1 LFCLD
6 GNKFAEKKFIMQA
19 YYFGLPHLPLANL
32 GGLPKVR
39 RSKEK
44 IVDFKSVNW

>member
-6 GNKFAEKKFIMQA
+6 GSKFAEKKFIMQA
-19 YYFGLPHLPLANL
+19 YYFVLPHLPLANL

-39 RSKEK
+39 RNEEK
-44 IVDFKSVNW
+44 KHDLKSVNW

>member
-19 YYFGLPHLPLANL
+19 YYFGLLPLPLANL

-39 RSKEK
+39 SSEEK
-44 IVDFKSVNW
+44 KDDLKSVNW